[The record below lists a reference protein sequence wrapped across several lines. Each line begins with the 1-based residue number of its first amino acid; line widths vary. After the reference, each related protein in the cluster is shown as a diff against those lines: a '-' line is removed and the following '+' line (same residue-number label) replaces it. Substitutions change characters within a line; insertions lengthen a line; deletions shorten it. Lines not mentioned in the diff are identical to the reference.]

1 MTKLKISKQQYN
13 TILLRE
19 QESRLKA
26 ITETLFE
33 NEGKDK
39 ELIEEGVKDW
49 VLGAAMIIAQAL
61 GSNAMAQSGH
71 NKVVADK
78 AVQNKETMAQI
89 KSTLEDSTK
98 TADLV
103 AAMEKLGMKNPTD
116 LLAKNAEK
124 VASEFNRV
132 ANNSKLS
139 YHVDSKA
146 VDNLRALN
154 IKLAQGY
161 ALKDVKTTDDT
172 VKVNNVINI
181 SVQDTIDVNFGSDN
195 FFVTG
200 GYELSPAGIDSINSA
215 IDAIHHQGGKILS
228 VNVESSTDA
237 EQIVKFKNAN
247 DPTGNIQLAQLR
259 AKSVI
264 DYVNSKADGA
274 DITHREIPNNG
285 ADVVSTKG
293 FYNVANDKVATQALR
308 QKTSQFRYVKLSI
321 KAVFEQN
328 APAGETAP
336 QIIKKYRYEIVKV
349 VASTGEAKKIDAHA
363 HFNQRQ
369 FKCKK
374 INVKDT
380 VKQACETFK

>member
-1 MTKLKISKQQYN
+1 MTKLRISKKQYD

-19 QESRLKA
+19 QETRIKA
-26 ITETLFE
+26 ITEALIQE
-33 NEGKDK
+33 EGPDK
-39 ELIEEGVKDW
+39 EIIEEGVKDW
-49 VLGAAMIIAQAL
+49 VLGAALIIAQAI

-78 AVQNKETMAQI
+78 AIHNKEIMGQI

-103 AAMEKLGMKNPTD
+103 SAMEKLGMKNPTD
-116 LLAKNAEK
+116 LLAKNADK

-132 ANNSKLS
+132 AADNKLS
-139 YHVDSKA
+139 YHVDTKA
-146 VDNLRALN
+146 VDNLKALN

-161 ALKDVKTTDDT
+161 AVKDIQSTNDT
-172 VKVNNVINI
+172 VKSNTPSITVN
-181 SVQDTIDVNFGSDN
+181 DTLDVNFGSDN
-195 FFVTG
+195 FFITG

-215 IDAIHHQGGKILS
+215 IDAIHNQGGKILT

-274 DITHREIPNNG
+274 SITHREIPNNG
-285 ADVVSTKG
+285 SDVVNTKG
-293 FYNVANDKVATQALR
+293 FLNVANDKVATQALR
-308 QKTSQFRYVKLSI
+308 QKTSEFRYVKLSI
-321 KAVFEQN
+321 SAVFEHK
-328 APAGETAP
+328 APAGETP
-336 QIIKKYRYEIVKV
+336 PNVIKKYRYEIVKV
-349 VASTGEAKKIDAHA
+349 IASTGEAKKIDAHG
-363 HFNQRQ
+363 HFNNRQ

-374 INVKDT
+374 VNIKDT